1 VTARNQ
7 VEIYPEIS
15 AVVTEVLVQ
24 NGNAVTRGQPLVRLR
39 DTEFNERLKQAKAS
53 HQIASA
59 ELRRAEAQVREARSE
74 RDRFRSLADRDLA
87 SGAELESVEARAE
100 SAEADV
106 ELAHARVAQA
116 LATAD
121 EMEQNLSRTVIR
133 SPIDGHV
140 GNRGAEVGLLATPS
154 ARLFTVGQLDSVQV
168 EIVLSDRML
177 AYIKEGQRTEITT
190 RGETLTGPL
199 ARISPFLHPV
209 SHSTEAQI
217 DLANPNRLL
226 NPGMFVTVDVFFGE
240 SERATLVPLSAIYEQ
255 SATGATGVYVAT
267 SAIDPGSAESVD
279 TREGAALVGPV
290 SFEFARTEVIARGR
304 MEAAVTNVPVDAWV
318 VTLGQNL
325 LGAETTDAMVRPVR
339 PERVE
344 RLQRLQREDL
354 MQEVIEG
361 QASR

>member
-1 VTARNQ
+1 
-7 VEIYPEIS
+7 
-15 AVVTEVLVQ
+15 
-24 NGNAVTRGQPLVRLR
+24 
-39 DTEFNERLKQAKAS
+39 
-53 HQIASA
+53 
-59 ELRRAEAQVREARSE
+59 
-74 RDRFRSLADRDLA
+74 
-87 SGAELESVEARAE
+87 
-100 SAEADV
+100 
-106 ELAHARVAQA
+106 
-116 LATAD
+116 
-121 EMEQNLSRTVIR
+121 
-133 SPIDGHV
+133 
-140 GNRGAEVGLLATPS
+140 
-154 ARLFTVGQLDSVQV
+154 
-168 EIVLSDRML
+168 
-177 AYIKEGQRTEITT
+177 
-190 RGETLTGPL
+190 
-199 ARISPFLHPV
+199 
-209 SHSTEAQI
+209 
-217 DLANPNRLL
+217 
-226 NPGMFVTVDVFFGE
+226 MFVTVDVFFGE